1 MIFSLVRQL
10 DVNSMAFTDLEA
22 YNEHRKVIHSVYSS
36 RLKIQILLTLLNKQA
51 SLSELRD
58 ITGSTSQ
65 ALIPKIRSLEN
76 QILIQSKNYAYLLT
90 PLGKVVADNVA
101 RYVNIMAGIDRHRE
115 FWASHDLSGL
125 PMECLT
131 RIGNLQNSEV
141 ELDTQVD
148 IMHVY
153 SHFLEIVREG
163 EYIHGI
169 SSIMSP
175 GIAETVATRI
185 IQGTNVELIVNEDV
199 ISMFGK
205 EPYIS
210 QVKKLIK
217 FPNFRVYLLEG
228 ALKIGITVTNDCL
241 SLGLYKINS
250 NLYDSSTDLFS
261 RDPRAVA
268 WGEVLF
274 DYYRDKASLL
284 DLKKTLSLKNK
295 RPRKNSPK

>member
-1 MIFSLVRQL
+1 
-10 DVNSMAFTDLEA
+10 MAFTYLES
-22 YNEHRKVIHSVYSS
+22 YNEHQKAIHSVYSS
-36 RLKIQILLTLLNKQA
+36 RLKVQILLALLEKQA

-76 QILIQSKNYAYLLT
+76 QIFVQSKNYAYLLT
-90 PLGKVVADNVA
+90 PLGKIVADNVA
-101 RYVNIMAGIDRHRE
+101 GYVNIMAGIDQHRE

-125 PMECLT
+125 PMECLVK
-131 RIGNLQNSEV
+131 IGDLQNSEV

-148 IMHVY
+148 IMQVY
-153 SHFLEIVREG
+153 SHFLKIVREG

-185 IQGTNVELIVNEDV
+185 VQGADVELIVNEDV
-199 ISMFGK
+199 ILMLGK
-205 EPYIS
+205 EPYIG
-210 QVKKLIK
+210 QVKHLTK
-217 FPNFRVYLLEG
+217 FPNFKVYLLRG
-228 ALKIGITVTNDCL
+228 ALKIGITVTNEYL

-250 NLYDSSTDLFS
+250 NVYDSSTDLFS

-268 WGEVLF
+268 WGEEVF
-274 DYYRDKASLL
+274 KYYRNKASLI
-284 DLKKTLSLKNK
+284 DLKKALSLKNK
-295 RPRKNSPK
+295 RFSKNSPK